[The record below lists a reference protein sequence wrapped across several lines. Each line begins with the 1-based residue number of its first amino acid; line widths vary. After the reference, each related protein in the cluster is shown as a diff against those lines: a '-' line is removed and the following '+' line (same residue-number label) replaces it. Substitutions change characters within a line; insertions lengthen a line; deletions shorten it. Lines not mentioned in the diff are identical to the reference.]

1 VTEVDVRCPVT
12 PRRLFGR
19 LQLGEVS
26 VDPSDNTLTV
36 ACVDCRTS
44 LRRCGE
50 PATLVLHRYNMLG
63 VCLSTEVRR

>member
-1 VTEVDVRCPVT
+1 
-12 PRRLFGR
+12 
-19 LQLGEVS
+19 
-26 VDPSDNTLTV
+26 LTV